1 MAIEIAAAPALG
13 ASGLPS
19 EEPSSVG
26 AQRTSYVPSWIP
38 GRKGDEGDVQEGVPV
53 AVDDDNDEVDPLDAF
68 MADTIL
74 PEVAQRAAAEAAAKT
89 EARLKRAAELA
100 EAARLGIAPKPLAD
114 ASLAELLAD
123 DDGDEEQPT
132 EVIVVPTNK
141 VKLIVGAGGDTIK
154 HIQKK
159 SKARLQVLK
168 KEEALTRAFGT
179 EAEFRAKDMAEK
191 AAKAFAL
198 AQAQSQ
204 KRAKQQALMLEGSAA
219 GGTRRGGGPALL
231 MDSASAAEL
240 AAGLLCVLLL
250 VVCFGVSIA
259 THAPRVCV
267 CAIHLQGARA

>member
-1 MAIEIAAAPALG
+1 MG

-19 EEPSSVG
+19 EEPSSPVG

-38 GRKGDEGDVQEGVPV
+38 GREGDKEDGQEGVPV

-68 MADTIL
+68 MADTIM

-100 EAARLGIAPKPLAD
+100 EAARLGVAPKPLAD

-141 VKLIVGAGGDTIK
+141 VRLIVGAGGETIK

-240 AAGLLCVLLL
+240 AAGLLCVIPAIALL
-250 VVCFGVSIA
+250 VRCIQ
-259 THAPRVCV
+259 RN
-267 CAIHLQGARA
+267 